1 MLYRKDDEK
10 FGLFLSPLY
19 ALGARLAPSIRRFY
33 AFAVGDL
40 EGSKASSILDVG
52 CGPGDVAIKAAS
64 SLRAEFYAVDPS
76 AAMIWI
82 ARHRSSSGRV
92 RFDLGSS
99 RRVPFKRK
107 FGIIYASLSFHHWP
121 DKGESL
127 SYLKGFLA
135 DKGEIRIYEFKKRRG
150 VSKAVNAHTM
160 DMDSLKEAAGIAGL
174 KLSSKRETK
183 EFIRVTLKK

>member
-1 MLYRKDDEK
+1 MLYRRDDEK

-33 AFAVGDL
+33 TFAVEDL
-40 EGSKASSILDVG
+40 EGSKASSILHVG
-52 CGPGDVAIKAAS
+52 CGPGDVAIMAAS
-64 SLRAEFYAVDPS
+64 SLHTEFYAVDPS
-76 AAMIWI
+76 AAMVWI
-82 ARHRSSSGRV
+82 ARHRNSPRNI
-92 RFDLGSS
+92 RFALGSS
-99 RRVPFKRK
+99 RSIPFKKK
-107 FGIIYASLSFHHWP
+107 FDIIYASLSFHHWP

-135 DKGEIRIYEFKKRRG
+135 NKGEIRIYEFKRRRG

-160 DMDSLKEAAGIAGL
+160 DMDSLKKAAGIAGL

-183 EFIRVTLKK
+183 EFIRVTLKR